1 MDEVDLEWQ
10 FTQQWPG
17 DETLDGYVPR
27 VGEHVFCYRPSD
39 GKTHCGVVDENRC
52 GLFLTT
58 CAGGKM
64 VLTAALWRVQPHP
77 WAATC
82 PPRRAA

>member
-1 MDEVDLEWQ
+1 MDLDWQ

-17 DETLDGYVPR
+17 DETLGGYVPR

-39 GKTHCGVVDENRC
+39 GASRCGVVDDNRA

-58 CAGGKM
+58 CAGGRV
-64 VLTAALWRVQPHP
+64 VLTAER
-77 WAATC
+77 WAVS
-82 PPRRAA
+82 PVGAACHTGRSPS